1 MDIAQEQ
8 NTPESLRLLAAQKR
22 LYSQAKRIHFV
33 RIVAVLL
40 LELAAPFVVLTKPKW
55 KEGLELIGALLTL
68 ISALVLSGI
77 ETGRVKQAAVVQ
89 EQLDVHLFRLP
100 WNEMLVGREVAPEL
114 INRAASEYRGGD
126 AKIRDWYPDPS
137 GSAYPKDVLLCQR
150 TNLVWGVRLQSLYA
164 YTLLALT
171 AGYLLFG
178 LVIGISRRERLLE
191 YMVAILVPALP
202 ALLEAIDTYK
212 RYTESAQEK
221 VELLARIEDLLQD
234 KRNPTRLAQTIDE
247 CRRIQD
253 AIYILRS
260 TRPLVP
266 DWWYEL
272 WRKKFDIDARA
283 AVQDL
288 KRRI

>member
-40 LELAAPFVVLTKPKW
+40 LELAAPLVVLTKPDW

-68 ISALVLSGI
+68 ISALVLNGI

-100 WNEMLVGREVAPEL
+100 WNKMLVGREVAPES
-114 INRAASEYRGGD
+114 IIRAASEYRGGD
-126 AKIRDWYPDPS
+126 AKIRDWYPDPG

-164 YTLLALT
+164 YTLLVIT

-178 LVIGISRRERLLE
+178 LVIGRSERLLE

-212 RYTESAQEK
+212 RHTESAREK
-221 VELLARIEDLLQD
+221 AELLARVEDLLQD
-234 KRNPTRLAQTIDE
+234 KSKTTSLAQTIDE

-253 AIYILRS
+253 SIYILRS

-272 WRKKFDIDARA
+272 WRKKFDMDARA